1 MENFKNW
8 MTEAANIM
16 FDDSKNDLRS
26 LPKSVRLQILIVLS
40 FVWSTVFSLYVFSVT
55 SFIFGRV
62 FYSRYLQYIERARTE
77 LIYEKF
83 GLTLT
88 QLMNEL
94 NIMFVV
100 RTCNIKY
107 LKSAVFEDNLSVETT
122 VLKKTNVR
130 LNLLQEVKR
139 DAEIL
144 VSAEVELAVVDR
156 SGSIKKLTK
165 DFFAKI

>member
-1 MENFKNW
+1 MIE
-8 MTEAANIM
+8 IM
-16 FDDSKNDLRS
+16 SKSHIYEL
-26 LPKSVRLQILIVLS
+26 KV
-40 FVWSTVFSLYVFSVT
+40 YVEDVD
-55 SFIFGRV
+55 FGRV

-77 LIYEKF
+77 LIQEKF

-88 QLMNEL
+88 QLMNEHD
-94 NIMFVV
+94 IMFVV
-100 RTCNIKY
+100 KNCNIKY
-107 LKSAVFEDNLSVETT
+107 IKGAVFEDNLSIETT

-139 DAEIL
+139 GGEVL

-156 SGSIKKLTK
+156 SGSIKKLPK

>member
-1 MENFKNW
+1 MIE
-8 MTEAANIM
+8 IM
-16 FDDSKNDLRS
+16 SKSHIYEL
-26 LPKSVRLQILIVLS
+26 KV
-40 FVWSTVFSLYVFSVT
+40 YVEDVD
-55 SFIFGRV
+55 FGRV

-77 LIYEKF
+77 LIHEKF

-88 QLMNEL
+88 QLMNEHDT
-94 NIMFVV
+94 MFVV
-100 RTCNIKY
+100 RNCNIKY

-139 DAEIL
+139 GGEVL

-156 SGSIKKLTK
+156 SGSIKKLSK
-165 DFFAKI
+165 DFFVKI

>member
-1 MENFKNW
+1 M
-8 MTEAANIM
+8 
-16 FDDSKNDLRS
+16 SKSHIYEL
-26 LPKSVRLQILIVLS
+26 KV
-40 FVWSTVFSLYVFSVT
+40 YVEDVD
-55 SFIFGRV
+55 FGRV

-77 LIYEKF
+77 LIHEKF

-88 QLMNEL
+88 QLMNEYD
-94 NIMFVV
+94 IMFVV
-100 RTCNIKY
+100 STCYIKY
-107 LKSAVFEDNLSVETT
+107 LKSAVFEDNLSVETA

-139 DAEIL
+139 GGEVL

-156 SGSIKKLTK
+156 SGSIKKLSK

>member
-1 MENFKNW
+1 MIE
-8 MTEAANIM
+8 IM
-16 FDDSKNDLRS
+16 SKSHIYEL
-26 LPKSVRLQILIVLS
+26 KV
-40 FVWSTVFSLYVFSVT
+40 YVED
-55 SFIFGRV
+55 IDFGRV

-77 LIYEKF
+77 LIHEKF

-88 QLMNEL
+88 QLMNEHDT
-94 NIMFVV
+94 MFVV
-100 RTCNIKY
+100 KNCNIKY

-130 LNLLQEVKR
+130 LNLHQDVKR
-139 DAEIL
+139 GEEVL

-156 SGSIKKLTK
+156 SGSIKKLSE

>member
-1 MENFKNW
+1 MIK
-8 MTEAANIM
+8 IM
-16 FDDSKNDLRS
+16 SKSHIYEL
-26 LPKSVRLQILIVLS
+26 KV
-40 FVWSTVFSLYVFSVT
+40 FVED
-55 SFIFGRV
+55 IDFGRV

-77 LIYEKF
+77 LIHEKF

-88 QLMNEL
+88 QLMDQH

-100 RTCNIKY
+100 KSCNIKFIR
-107 LKSAVFEDNLSVETT
+107 SAVFEDNLSVETT

-130 LNLLQEVKR
+130 LNLHQAVKR
-139 DAEIL
+139 GGEVL

-156 SGSIKKLTK
+156 SGSIKKLSN

>member
-1 MENFKNW
+1 MIE
-8 MTEAANIM
+8 IM
-16 FDDSKNDLRS
+16 SKSHIYEL
-26 LPKSVRLQILIVLS
+26 KV
-40 FVWSTVFSLYVFSVT
+40 FVEDTD
-55 SFIFGRV
+55 FGRV

-77 LIYEKF
+77 LIHEKF

-88 QLMNEL
+88 QLMNEHD
-94 NIMFVV
+94 IMFVV
-100 RTCNIKY
+100 RNCNIKY

-130 LNLLQEVKR
+130 LNLLQEVKKSG
-139 DAEIL
+139 EVL

-156 SGSIKKLTK
+156 SGAIKKLSK

>member
-1 MENFKNW
+1 MIE
-8 MTEAANIM
+8 IM
-16 FDDSKNDLRS
+16 SKSHIYKL
-26 LPKSVRLQILIVLS
+26 KV
-40 FVWSTVFSLYVFSVT
+40 FVEDVD
-55 SFIFGRV
+55 FGRV

-88 QLMNEL
+88 QLMNEHD
-94 NIMFVV
+94 IMFVG

-107 LKSAVFEDNLSVETT
+107 LKSAVFEDNLSVETI
-122 VLKKTNVR
+122 VLKKTKVR
-130 LNLLQEVKR
+130 LSLLQKVKKA
-139 DAEIL
+139 AETL

-165 DFFAKI
+165 DFFEKI

>member
-1 MENFKNW
+1 MIE
-8 MTEAANIM
+8 IM
-16 FDDSKNDLRS
+16 SKSHIYEL
-26 LPKSVRLQILIVLS
+26 KV
-40 FVWSTVFSLYVFSVT
+40 FVEDVD
-55 SFIFGRV
+55 FGRV

-77 LIYEKF
+77 LIHEKF

-88 QLMNEL
+88 QLMNEHDV
-94 NIMFVV
+94 MFVV
-100 RTCNIKY
+100 RECNIKY
-107 LKSAVFEDNLSVETT
+107 LKSAVFEDNLSVETA

-139 DAEIL
+139 GGEVL

-156 SGSIKKLTK
+156 SGSIKKLSK

>member
-1 MENFKNW
+1 MIE
-8 MTEAANIM
+8 IM
-16 FDDSKNDLRS
+16 SKSHIYEL
-26 LPKSVRLQILIVLS
+26 KV
-40 FVWSTVFSLYVFSVT
+40 YVEDVD
-55 SFIFGRV
+55 FGRV

-77 LIYEKF
+77 LIHEKF

-88 QLMNEL
+88 QLMNEHD
-94 NIMFVV
+94 IMFVV
-100 RTCNIKY
+100 RSCKIKY
-107 LKSAVFEDNLSVETT
+107 LKSAVFEDNLNVETT

-139 DAEIL
+139 GGEVL

-156 SGSIKKLTK
+156 SGAIKKLSK

>member
-1 MENFKNW
+1 M
-8 MTEAANIM
+8 
-16 FDDSKNDLRS
+16 SKSHIYKL
-26 LPKSVRLQILIVLS
+26 KV
-40 FVWSTVFSLYVFSVT
+40 FVEDVD
-55 SFIFGRV
+55 FGRV

-88 QLMNEL
+88 QLMNKHD
-94 NIMFVV
+94 IMFVV

-122 VLKKTNVR
+122 VLKKTEVR
-130 LNLLQEVKR
+130 LSLLQEVKR

-156 SGSIKKLTK
+156 IGSIKKLAK
-165 DFFAKI
+165 DFFEKI

>member
-1 MENFKNW
+1 MIE
-8 MTEAANIM
+8 IM
-16 FDDSKNDLRS
+16 SKSHIYKL
-26 LPKSVRLQILIVLS
+26 KV
-40 FVWSTVFSLYVFSVT
+40 FVEDVD
-55 SFIFGRV
+55 FGRV

-77 LIYEKF
+77 MIYEKF

-88 QLMNEL
+88 QLMND
-94 NIMFVV
+94 NDIMFVV

-139 DAEIL
+139 GTEIL

-156 SGSIKKLTK
+156 SGSIKKLSK
-165 DFFAKI
+165 DFLEKI

>member
-1 MENFKNW
+1 MIE
-8 MTEAANIM
+8 IM
-16 FDDSKNDLRS
+16 SKSHIYEL
-26 LPKSVRLQILIVLS
+26 KV
-40 FVWSTVFSLYVFSVT
+40 YVEDVD
-55 SFIFGRV
+55 FGRV

-77 LIYEKF
+77 LIHEKF

-88 QLMNEL
+88 QLMNEHD
-94 NIMFVV
+94 IMFVV
-100 RTCNIKY
+100 KNCNINYIKG
-107 LKSAVFEDNLSVETT
+107 AVFEDNLSIETT

-139 DAEIL
+139 GGEVL

-156 SGSIKKLTK
+156 SGSIKKLSK

>member
-1 MENFKNW
+1 MIEIMSKSHIYKFK
-8 MTEAANIM
+8 
-16 FDDSKNDLRS
+16 
-26 LPKSVRLQILIVLS
+26 V
-40 FVWSTVFSLYVFSVT
+40 FVEDVD
-55 SFIFGRV
+55 FGRV

-88 QLMNEL
+88 QLMNEHD
-94 NIMFVV
+94 IMFVV

-144 VSAEVELAVVDR
+144 VSAEVELAVVELKPR
-156 SGSIKKLTK
+156 R
-165 DFFAKI
+165 

>member
-1 MENFKNW
+1 M
-8 MTEAANIM
+8 
-16 FDDSKNDLRS
+16 SKSHIYEL
-26 LPKSVRLQILIVLS
+26 KV
-40 FVWSTVFSLYVFSVT
+40 YVEDVD
-55 SFIFGRV
+55 FGRV

-77 LIYEKF
+77 LIHEKF

-88 QLMNEL
+88 ELMNEHD
-94 NIMFVV
+94 IMFVV
-100 RTCNIKY
+100 RNCNIKY
-107 LKSAVFEDNLSVETT
+107 LKSAVFEDNLSIETT

-139 DAEIL
+139 GGEVL

-156 SGSIKKLTK
+156 SGSIKKLSK

>member
-1 MENFKNW
+1 MIE
-8 MTEAANIM
+8 IM
-16 FDDSKNDLRS
+16 SKSHIYEL
-26 LPKSVRLQILIVLS
+26 KV
-40 FVWSTVFSLYVFSVT
+40 FVED
-55 SFIFGRV
+55 IDFGRV

-77 LIYEKF
+77 LIHEKF

-88 QLMNEL
+88 QLMNEHDV
-94 NIMFVV
+94 MFVV
-100 RTCNIKY
+100 RECNIKY
-107 LKSAVFEDNLSVETT
+107 IKSAVFEDKLSVETA

-139 DAEIL
+139 GGEVL

-156 SGSIKKLTK
+156 SGSIKKLSE

>member
-1 MENFKNW
+1 M
-8 MTEAANIM
+8 
-16 FDDSKNDLRS
+16 SKSHIYKL
-26 LPKSVRLQILIVLS
+26 KV
-40 FVWSTVFSLYVFSVT
+40 FVEDVD
-55 SFIFGRV
+55 FGRV

-88 QLMNEL
+88 QLMND
-94 NIMFVV
+94 NDIMFVV

-130 LNLLQEVKR
+130 LNLFQEVKR
-139 DAEIL
+139 ASEIL

-156 SGSIKKLTK
+156 GGSIKKLSK
-165 DFFAKI
+165 DFFEKI

>member
-1 MENFKNW
+1 MIE
-8 MTEAANIM
+8 IM
-16 FDDSKNDLRS
+16 SKSHIYEL
-26 LPKSVRLQILIVLS
+26 KV
-40 FVWSTVFSLYVFSVT
+40 FVEDVD
-55 SFIFGRV
+55 FGRV

-77 LIYEKF
+77 LIHEKF

-88 QLMNEL
+88 QLMKEQD
-94 NIMFVV
+94 IMFVV
-100 RTCNIKY
+100 RNCNIKY

-139 DAEIL
+139 GTEIL

-156 SGSIKKLTK
+156 SGSIKKLPK
-165 DFFAKI
+165 GFFAKI